1 MTSES
6 DDEMVTFRLA
16 ARDRVSIQKLVEN
29 GEFRNRSDFLRYAV
43 KSTLNSY
50 DDKTRAKLDLEMEG
64 VDLPTGG
71 SAARKGTPRSR
82 TGKGVN
88 L

>member
-1 MTSES
+1 MTGS

-16 ARDRVSIQKLVEN
+16 ARDRASIQKLVEN

-43 KSTLNSY
+43 KSTLQGY
-50 DDKTRAKLDLEMEG
+50 DDKTRAKLDLELEG
-64 VDLPTGG
+64 VDLPAGAPPRK
-71 SAARKGTPRSR
+71 AAPRGR
-82 TGKGVN
+82 AGKGVN

>member
-1 MTSES
+1 MASGSEE
-6 DDEMVTFRLA
+6 EMVTFRLA
-16 ARDRVSIQKLVEN
+16 ARDRVSIQKLVEA

-43 KSTLNSY
+43 KSTLASY

-64 VDLPTGG
+64 VDLPPHG
-71 SAARKGTPRSR
+71 APRKGAPRARS
-82 TGKGVN
+82 GKGVG